1 MMTKLYFH
9 KPERNVE
16 NQTELNN
23 EINLSR
29 PSISLNLTNDTLFI
43 QADFLLKEFNDF
55 FAKRQ

>member
-29 PSISLNLTNDTLFI
+29 PPISLNLTNDTLFI
-43 QADFLLKEFNDF
+43 QVDFLPKEFNDF

>member
-43 QADFLLKEFNDF
+43 QADFLPKEFNDF

>member
-16 NQTELNN
+16 NPTELNN

-29 PSISLNLTNDTLFI
+29 PSISPNLTNDTLFI
-43 QADFLLKEFNDF
+43 QADFLPKEFNDF
-55 FAKRQ
+55 FAKW